1 MVKHTDWAN
10 HLEAVDDMVLRSGT
24 LKAAAA
30 QIRRLQDDRDALL
43 KALQGLVAFERGHD
57 YHSDRVGALHA
68 ADVAL
73 NKALGDDEWPL

>member
-1 MVKHTDWAN
+1 MVKRTDWAA

-30 QIRRLQDDRDALL
+30 QIRRLQDDRDVLI

-57 YHSDRVGALHA
+57 YHRDRVGALYA
-68 ADVAL
+68 ADMAL
-73 NKALGDDEWPL
+73 NKALGDEAWPL